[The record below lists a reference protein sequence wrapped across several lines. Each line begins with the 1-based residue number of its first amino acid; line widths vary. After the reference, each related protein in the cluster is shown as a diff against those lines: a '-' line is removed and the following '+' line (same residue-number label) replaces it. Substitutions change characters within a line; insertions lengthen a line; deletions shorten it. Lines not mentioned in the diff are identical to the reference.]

1 MRDVK
6 FVGSSLDDL
15 RALPKP
21 ARQDMGYQIEGV
33 QRGLDPHDWKPMPS
47 VGRGVR
53 EIRVRGVD
61 NSYRGIYVAN
71 IDDAVYVL
79 HVFAKK
85 SRRTPASDI
94 RLARCLRRRSFA
106 PAKLPTRP

>member
-21 ARQDMGYQIEGV
+21 ARQDMGRQIDRV
-33 QRGLDPHDWKPMPS
+33 QRGIDPNDWKPMPS

-53 EIRVRGVD
+53 EIRVRD
-61 NSYRGIYVAN
+61 ETNIYRSIYLTN
-71 IDDAVYVL
+71 LDDAVYVL
-79 HVFAKK
+79 HVFAKQ
-85 SRRTPASDI
+85 SRRTPTRDI
-94 RLARCLRRRSFA
+94 RLAKSRLKALRPQSL
-106 PAKLPTRP
+106 KGT